1 MYTRALPFKGAMSD
15 ESMAMTASEKAR
27 FDCQGFLLRPGVLD
41 AATVAELR
49 EAVDVM
55 EHAPHTLPPHQRR
68 CPGGCTGSAQS
79 LFSLCL
85 SLSLSSA
92 APCSLSGR
100 SAKETGEGRGS
111 GPV

>member
-1 MYTRALPFKGAMSD
+1 
-15 ESMAMTASEKAR
+15 MAMTASEKAR

-85 SLSLSSA
+85 SLSLSLSV
-92 APCSLSGR
+92 SVFLSGDVF
-100 SAKETGEGRGS
+100 SLPSYPLWYRGAGGGLEQAQAS
-111 GPV
+111 